1 MLDGCSCLVLLVL
14 SIGIAGV
21 NGQLDFLGFINI
33 DCGLPIPSIVD
44 NGDTS
49 GNFQFLS
56 DEQFIDT
63 GINKQISSLHS
74 PEGMSNLYLT
84 VRSFPNGTRNCY
96 TFRSLTVGN
105 KYLVKG
111 AFFYGNYDNLNL
123 APIFDIY
130 LGVNY
135 WVTVNSIVDTFYFP
149 EIIATATADYLQV
162 CLINT
167 GKGTPYI
174 SWLQLKELETSMYPN
189 NPTVDSSQSLVHVL
203 RFNLGASYRP
213 LVRYPDDHHDRW
225 WWSQTAHTWLEV
237 STNSSVGN
245 PDPEYDPP
253 SFIIQTAAFTS
264 STKEALQIRW
274 TSNDPST
281 KFLVVLHIVE
291 IEDIS
296 KIDFREFD
304 INCNRDTWFESVNPG
319 RHFTQINGKNVTANW
334 VAFQP
339 TGYTSYLMS
348 LEATA
353 RSTLPPL
360 LNSIEV
366 YKFANATGVPTD
378 VGDVTAINA
387 IKENYKVTKGWSGD
401 PCIPID
407 YAWTGLRCTIY
418 SNVPRITHLNLSS
431 AGLTGELISF
441 FGNLTAL
448 VSLDVSG
455 NDLSGALGTYL
466 DQLVAL
472 KYLDV
477 TGNENISSTL
487 PPGLQKRQQDGTLT
501 FKSKIGEFTQ
511 QSKKKKVPVVL
522 IAVVGA
528 VVLLLLA
535 VAIIL
540 VFCLRKRP
548 DNQIYTPRANE
559 NTGSSP
565 LTNNYGGNYAYS
577 PAANISHGNN
587 AGQNY
592 ANISKPSGSGKGMLN
607 FDNRQFTYNDLKQIT
622 NSFQNNIGT
631 GGFGSVYLGV
641 LENGTQV
648 AVKMHSHS
656 SSQGVK
662 EFLAEAQNL
671 TRVHHKNLVSLLGY
685 SMDGDCMA
693 LVYEYMQEGTL
704 QDKLRVNGRPLSW
717 KERLRVACESAQ
729 GLHKACNPPLIHR
742 DVKTDN
748 ILLNTNLKA
757 KIADFG
763 LSRAFNNA
771 SSHVSTAVVGTPGYL
786 DPEYYQSYQ
795 LSEKNWLHTSNV

>member
-74 PEGMSNLYLT
+74 PEGLSNLYLT

-111 AFFYGNYDNLNL
+111 AFFYGNYDNLNV

-135 WVTVNSIVDTFYFP
+135 WVTVNSIVDPFYFP

-174 SWLQLKELETSMYPN
+174 SWLQLKELETSMYP
-189 NPTVDSSQSLVHVL
+189 TVDSSQSLVHVL
-203 RFNLGASYRP
+203 RFNLGASYRH

-264 STKEALQIRW
+264 STKEALQIPW
-274 TSNDPST
+274 SSNDPST

-304 INCNRDTWFESVNPG
+304 INCNRDRWFESVNPG
-319 RHFTQINGKNVTANW
+319 RHFTRINGKNVTANW

-387 IKENYKVTKGWSGD
+387 IKENYKVTRGWSGD

-477 TGNENISSTL
+477 TGNENMSSTL
-487 PPGLQKRQQDGTLT
+487 PPGLEKRQQDGTLT

-540 VFCLRKRP
+540 VFCLRKGP
-548 DNQIYTPRANE
+548 DNQIYTPRPNE

-622 NSFQNNIGT
+622 NSF
-631 GGFGSVYLGV
+631 
-641 LENGTQV
+641 
-648 AVKMHSHS
+648 
-656 SSQGVK
+656 
-662 EFLAEAQNL
+662 
-671 TRVHHKNLVSLLGY
+671 
-685 SMDGDCMA
+685 
-693 LVYEYMQEGTL
+693 
-704 QDKLRVNGRPLSW
+704 
-717 KERLRVACESAQ
+717 
-729 GLHKACNPPLIHR
+729 
-742 DVKTDN
+742 
-748 ILLNTNLKA
+748 
-757 KIADFG
+757 
-763 LSRAFNNA
+763 
-771 SSHVSTAVVGTPGYL
+771 
-786 DPEYYQSYQ
+786 
-795 LSEKNWLHTSNV
+795 